1 MYNSTI
7 CMSSLTA
14 ARHSTSPAGHLWISH
29 LEHQTS
35 RLNESDS
42 FLAQVTEKGH
52 AIIAMAL
59 AVL

>member
-14 ARHSTSPAGHLWISH
+14 ARHSTSPVGHLWISH
-29 LEHQTS
+29 LERQTS

-42 FLAQVTEKGH
+42 FLAHVTEKGH
-52 AIIAMAL
+52 AMAL